1 VLHELPFE
9 RRTVHGHFSRDL
21 PPAVTVEPGDSV
33 AFSSPDAGWGVGPP
47 TDDRGTRQRFEP
59 RDPVLDDGH
68 PLLGPIE
75 VRGVRAGDTLAV
87 RIEELRVGSWGI
99 TDAGGWPTELNERLG
114 IADGETHTLVWQ
126 LDADAGTG
134 RDQHGREVD
143 LRPFLG
149 VIGMP
154 PPEAGVHPTPPPRR
168 FGGNIDCA
176 ELVEGSTLYLPVP
189 VDGALLSAGDGH
201 ARQGDGEVSQLAI
214 EAPMERVRLTL
225 SPAGFELQNPVARVE
240 GAWLAFGFDADLD
253 EAAAQAVEGMLEL
266 MGREHGFE
274 RRDALALASVVV
286 DLRVTQIVNGVKG
299 VHAVLRDDA
308 FREGSRP

>member
-1 VLHELPFE
+1 MVHELPFE

-21 PPAVTVEPGDSV
+21 PPVLSVDPGDSV
-33 AFSSPDAGWGVGPP
+33 VFSTADAGWGIGPP
-47 TDDRGTRQRFEP
+47 SDDEGTRERLEP
-59 RDPVLDDGH
+59 RDPELDDGH
-68 PLLGPIE
+68 PLVGPIE
-75 VRGVRAGDTLAV
+75 VRGARAGGTLAV
-87 RIEELRVGSWGI
+87 HVDGLRVGAWGI
-99 TDAGGWPTELNERLG
+99 TQAGGWPTPLNERLG
-114 IADGETHTLVWQ
+114 VAGGETRTLVWE

-134 RDQHGREVD
+134 RDQLGREVT

-154 PPEAGVHPTPPPRR
+154 PPEPGVHPTAPPRR

-176 ELVEGSTLYLPVP
+176 ELVEKTTLYLPIP

-214 EAPMERVRLTL
+214 EAPLERARLTL
-225 SPAGFELQNPVARVE
+225 SLADVELENPVARID
-240 GAWLAFGFDADLD
+240 GAWLTFGFDADLD

-266 MGREHGFE
+266 MRRDHGLE

-286 DLRVTQIVNGVKG
+286 DLRVTQLVNGVKG
-299 VHAVLRDDA
+299 VHAMLRDDA
-308 FREGSRP
+308 LR